1 MDTYAY
7 RYIDVVTCRDVKIFA
22 ENGIEFARELNSRA
36 NSGPKRCCSQ
46 AAKHM
51 FAKNASVGDG
61 DCTMCAALRVRDV
74 HCQASCGAEFRTTL
88 FAICFETCA

>member
-36 NSGPKRCCSQ
+36 NSGPKRCCQ
-46 AAKHM
+46 
-51 FAKNASVGDG
+51 
-61 DCTMCAALRVRDV
+61 R
-74 HCQASCGAEFRTTL
+74 AEQWQ
-88 FAICFETCA
+88 